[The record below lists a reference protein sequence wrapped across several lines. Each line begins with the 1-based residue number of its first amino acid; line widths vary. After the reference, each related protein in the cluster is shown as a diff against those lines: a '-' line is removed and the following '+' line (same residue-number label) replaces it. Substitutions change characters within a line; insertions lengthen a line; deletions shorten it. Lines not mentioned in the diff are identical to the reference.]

1 MTCGI
6 IGASGSGKSTL
17 CRLIVGAWK
26 PSSGH
31 VRLDNA
37 DISLWD
43 SDELGRHVG
52 YLPQEPKLFP
62 GTIAENIARMGRI
75 NAEAVARAA
84 RLADV
89 HEMILRLPQGYETD
103 VGAQGHKLSGGQ
115 RQRIAL
121 ARAFYGDPVLIVL
134 VSRTPISTARAKM
147 RFCER

>member
-1 MTCGI
+1 MNSDDMWGI
-6 IGASGSGKSTL
+6 CRKS
-17 CRLIVGAWK
+17 R
-26 PSSGH
+26 
-31 VRLDNA
+31 N
-37 DISLWD
+37 
-43 SDELGRHVG
+43 
-52 YLPQEPKLFP
+52 LFP
-62 GTIAENIARMGRI
+62 GTIAENIARMGKI

-121 ARAFYGDPVLIVL
+121 ARAFYGFIRCSSFSM
-134 VSRTPISTARAKM
+134 SRTPISTARAKM